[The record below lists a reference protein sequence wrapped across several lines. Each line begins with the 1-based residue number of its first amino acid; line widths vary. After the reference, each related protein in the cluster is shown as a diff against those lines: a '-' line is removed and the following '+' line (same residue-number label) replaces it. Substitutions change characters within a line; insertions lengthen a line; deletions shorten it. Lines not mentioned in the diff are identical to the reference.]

1 MPPDLLALLTRFPQ
15 LLAAHLENLP
25 EQFLDLNEGPNTW
38 TIREVV
44 AHLADLEANAWLPR
58 IQFILKHG
66 PTQPLPAIDREAF
79 RNQKT
84 ANSLEAFTTHRAQN
98 LATLKL
104 TEFDLNRQGLH
115 PALGVVTISQ
125 LIATWATHDLSHLNQ
140 ITRIVAHQ
148 NSQAVGPWRAY
159 LTILNR

>member
-1 MPPDLLALLTRFPQ
+1 MPPDLLALLTRFPK

-25 EQFLDLNEGPNTW
+25 EETLDTNEGPNTW

-44 AHLADLEANAWLPR
+44 AHLADLEVNAWLPR
-58 IQFILKHG
+58 INFILKHG
-66 PTQPLPAIDREAF
+66 PTQPLPVINREAF

-84 ANSLEAFTTHRAQN
+84 ANPLEAFTTHRAQN
-98 LATLKL
+98 LANLKL
-104 TEFDLNRQGLH
+104 TDSDLDRQGLH

-140 ITRIVAHQ
+140 ITRILAHQ
-148 NSQAVGPWRAY
+148 NRHAVGPWRAY
-159 LTILNR
+159 LRIL